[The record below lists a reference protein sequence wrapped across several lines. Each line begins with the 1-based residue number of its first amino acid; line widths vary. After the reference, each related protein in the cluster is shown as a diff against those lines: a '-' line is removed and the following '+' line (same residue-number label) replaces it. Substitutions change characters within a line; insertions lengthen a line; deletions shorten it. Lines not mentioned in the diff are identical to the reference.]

1 MQRAGAYSL
10 LLADAH
16 RAAPNTPGGKQRGRA
31 RLTGLPVDAF
41 KAFLAELELQHCC
54 EPEAV
59 RAAAL
64 HAIIEDPSSASAD
77 IDCAC
82 EQVARAV
89 KDIDAD
95 GDGFISKD
103 EFRCG

>member
-1 MQRAGAYSL
+1 MRAGAYSL
-10 LLADAH
+10 LLADA
-16 RAAPNTPGGKQRGRA
+16 RRSAPNTPGGQQGGRA

-64 HAIIEDPSSASAD
+64 HAIIEEPFKRTND
-77 IDCAC
+77 
-82 EQVARAV
+82 EQLFGSRWR
-89 KDIDAD
+89 
-95 GDGFISKD
+95 GL
-103 EFRCG
+103 